1 MFDKLKKKF
10 ILINMS
16 LLTMVFVLI
25 FGTIYIATSISMEN
39 DLEHELKNTISN
51 PRKPG
56 PNFPMMSSSIIIELD
71 SDNNIAKVSSYMEID
86 DDTLQE
92 TIYTIIKNENSLD
105 KIKIEGSSYGY
116 LKEYTPKGLKIA
128 LMSREPQISVLNN
141 LLKVFMGIGSIS
153 LILLLFISIYLTNK
167 TIKPI
172 KESFEKQ
179 KEFIANASHE
189 LKTPLTIIRTNTSLV
204 LSNSRETV
212 ESQSKWLNYINN
224 QIERM
229 AKLID
234 EMLSLA
240 KLDTGKELEEFT
252 IFDISKLIN
261 NVLLTF
267 EAVLFENNIELS
279 SNIDEEIIIKGDRES
294 IKKVFIILLDNAIK
308 YTNNSGKIDVEL
320 IKDKNK
326 IKLKIKNTGEGIKK
340 EDLDK
345 IFERF
350 YRVDTSR
357 ARDTGGYGLGLS
369 IAKSIVES
377 HNGKIYAESNIGKDT
392 TFIIE
397 FTI

>member
-25 FGTIYIATSISMEN
+25 FGTIYISTSISMEK
-39 DLEHELKNTISN
+39 DLEHELKNTMSN
-51 PRKPG
+51 PRKLG
-56 PNFPMMSSSIIIELD
+56 PNFPMMSSSVIIELD
-71 SDNNIAKVSSYMEID
+71 ADNNIAKVTSYTEVDEDI
-86 DDTLQE
+86 LEE
-92 TIYTIIKNENSLD
+92 TIYTIIKSENNLD

-116 LKEYTPKGLKIA
+116 LKEYTTKGLKIV
-128 LMSREPQISVLNN
+128 LMSREQQISVLNN
-141 LLKVFMGIGSIS
+141 LLKVFIGIGGIS
-153 LILLLFISIYLTNK
+153 LILLLFISIYLTNR

-179 KEFIANASHE
+179 KQFIANASHE

-204 LSNSRETV
+204 LSNKNKTV
-212 ESQSKWLNYINN
+212 ESQSKWLNYIDN

-229 AKLID
+229 SKLID

-240 KLDTGKELEEFT
+240 KLDTGKELEEFKA
-252 IFDISKLIN
+252 FDISKLIN

-267 EAVLFENNIELS
+267 EAVFFENNIQLS
-279 SNIDEEIIIKGDRES
+279 SNIEEDVTIKGDREN
-294 IKKVFIILLDNAIK
+294 IKKVLIILLDNAIK
-308 YTNNSGKIDVEL
+308 YTNKNGKIDVEL
-320 IKDKNK
+320 NHDKNK
-326 IKLKIKNTGEGIKK
+326 IKLKVKNTGEGINK

-357 ARDTGGYGLGLS
+357 ARETGGYGLGLS

-397 FTI
+397 FNL

>member
-1 MFDKLKKKF
+1 MFDKLKKRL

-25 FGTIYIATSISMEN
+25 FGTIYISTAISMQS
-39 DLEHELKNTISN
+39 DLKRELMYTMSSPKRPMITS
-51 PRKPG
+51 
-56 PNFPMMSSSIIIELD
+56 PMMASSIIIELD
-71 SDNNIAKVSSYMEID
+71 SDNNIAQVLTYMELD
-86 DDTLQE
+86 KEALQE
-92 TIYTIIKNENSLD
+92 TINEIVNNENKFD
-105 KIKIEGSSYGY
+105 KVKIEESRYAY
-116 LKEYTPKGLKIA
+116 LKEYTAKGLKIV
-128 LMSREPQISVLNN
+128 LMSREQQLGTLIN
-141 LLKVFMGIGSIS
+141 LLKVFLTIGSIS
-153 LILLLFISIYLTNK
+153 LILLLFISIYLTNR

-179 KEFIANASHE
+179 KQFIANASHE

-204 LSNSRETV
+204 LSNRSETV
-212 ESQSKWLNYINN
+212 ESQSKWINYINN

-240 KLDTGKELEEFT
+240 KLDTGKELVEFT
-252 IFDISKLIN
+252 SFNISKLIN

-267 EAVLFENNIELS
+267 EAVLFEYNIELL
-279 SNIDEEIIIKGDRES
+279 SNIEDEVFIKGDKES
-294 IKKVFIILLDNAIK
+294 IKKVFNILLDNAIK
-308 YTNNSGKIDVEL
+308 YTNKNGKIDVSL
-320 IKDKNK
+320 SQDKNK
-326 IKLKIKNTGEGIKK
+326 IKLKVKNTGEGIKK
-340 EDLDK
+340 EDLEK

-357 ARDTGGYGLGLS
+357 ARETGGYGLGLS

-377 HNGKIYAESNIGKDT
+377 HNGKIYAESNVGKDA

-397 FTI
+397 FNI

>member
-25 FGTIYIATSISMEN
+25 FGTIYISTSISMEK

-56 PNFPMMSSSIIIELD
+56 PNSPMISSSIIVELD
-71 SDNNIAKVSSYMEID
+71 SDNNIAKVTSYMEID
-86 DDTLQE
+86 EDILQE
-92 TIYTIIKNENSLD
+92 AIYTIIKSESNSD

-116 LKEYTPKGLKIA
+116 LKEYNPKGMKIV
-128 LMSREPQISVLNN
+128 LMSREPQINVLNN
-141 LLKVFMGIGSIS
+141 LLKVFIGIGSIS
-153 LILLLFISIYLTNK
+153 LIVLLFISIYLTNR

-179 KEFIANASHE
+179 KQFIANASHE

-204 LSNSRETV
+204 LSNGSETV

-229 AKLID
+229 SKLID

-240 KLDTGKELEEFT
+240 KLDTGKELEEFVD
-252 IFDISKLIN
+252 FDISKLIN

-279 SNIDEEIIIKGDRES
+279 SNIEEDVILKGDKEN

-308 YTNNSGKIDVEL
+308 YTNKSGKIDVEL
-320 IKDKNK
+320 RQDKNK
-326 IKLKIKNTGEGIKK
+326 VKLKVRNTGEGIKK

-357 ARDTGGYGLGLS
+357 ARETGGYGLGLS

-377 HNGKIYAESNIGKDT
+377 HKGKIYAESNIGKDT

-397 FTI
+397 FNL